1 MNSTDGTTTALDWSA
16 MPDWMT
22 SEEAAEASGY
32 ALTHIRHLAREGKI
46 GAQRKGRDWWIDR
59 DKLMQYV
66 DAMNELGNRR
76 HDPRGVPD
84 VAKE

>member
-1 MNSTDGTTTALDWSA
+1 MNSTDGTTTAIDWSV

-46 GAQRKGRDWWIDR
+46 GAQPKGRDWWIDR

-66 DAMNELGNRR
+66 DAMNELGNLKHSPNRVR
-76 HDPRGVPD
+76 D
-84 VAKE
+84 VTAD